1 MLRSLMIPR
10 VSSELFLASRTNRVS
25 PSSDYFIPRQGK
37 RPRRRPDNCFGDC
50 GVRIDRNLR
59 LQLPLRPKASPRRV
73 NRKSRWP
80 LWGGSAARFG
90 RSAEPLCWF
99 SRPPVCLAADTFLW
113 TASERSFGFGPG
125 SLTIRQRQ
133 CRHHFEPAGGPAS
146 DSDVLRQAR
155 TNHGAHVLP
164 ADRSSSPAAAAITSP
179 TSSQFSS
186 ATLTIAA
193 DCPGWRSHSARAAF
207 RLIGTDGH

>member
-1 MLRSLMIPR
+1 MITLFRGRENAPEDDRTIASEIAGCASTGICVCSFRFARKPRPVVSTASRAGPFGVVVRLGLAVLRSRCAGFP
-10 VSSELFLASRTNRVS
+10 A
-25 PSSDYFIPRQGK
+25 
-37 RPRRRPDNCFGDC
+37 
-50 GVRIDRNLR
+50 
-59 LQLPLRPKASPRRV
+59 LQSA
-73 NRKSRWP
+73 WP
-80 LWGGSAARFG
+80 LTL
-90 RSAEPLCWF
+90 P
-99 SRPPVCLAADTFLW
+99 LW
-113 TASERSFGFGPG
+113 TASERSFAFCPG

-133 CRHHFEPAGGPAS
+133 CRHHFEPGGGPAS

-207 RLIGTDGH
+207 RWIGTDGH